1 MTRNLNRLLNPS
13 SIAFIG
19 GNECAIAIRR
29 TRELGFTGKIYAVH
43 PKREELSGIPTLK
56 SADEIPE
63 AVDAAFIAVKRE
75 PTIEVVRTLRAKG
88 AGGAVIYAAGF
99 AETGNADL
107 QTALLAAADGMPL
120 MGPNCYGFVN
130 TLSRA
135 ALWPDETGLEPVPRG
150 VALVTQ
156 SGNIACN
163 FTMMRRG
170 LPVAAVFS
178 IGNQVDVG
186 MHDMVETLS
195 ADPRISA
202 IGLHVEGLPDV
213 AAFARAAALAR
224 QRKVPI
230 VILKTGRSEQGAKV
244 AMSHTSSLA
253 GADQLYDALFERYGV
268 ARMTSVSAFAETLK
282 FLHNGGPTGGS
293 HLVSLSCSG
302 GEAALVADMAMDRNV
317 SFPPFDAATKP
328 RVTATLNEY
337 VAIDNPLDYHTFIWG
352 QPEKL
357 TATFTEVLKGGF
369 DVGMVILDTPTH
381 PKMKPDSWAMT
392 ARAMADAAT
401 ATGARAAVVATLS
414 EGMPLDLADELSARG
429 VAPMM
434 GLDDALTAFEAA
446 AKIGQNWARA
456 EEPVPMRPPELRG
469 ANARTLSE
477 HEGKQL
483 LKPFGL
489 PVPDGILCKAAD
501 AVAAAEKLG
510 YPVTLKVSSAAIA
523 HKTEAGGVALN
534 LRTPAEVAAA
544 AERMAKL
551 APDVLVERMV
561 TGAVAELII
570 GLTSDPQ
577 FGTALVIGAGGVLTE
592 LLKDSS
598 ALILPTSRPEIERAL
613 RRLKVWKLV
622 EGFRGK
628 SGDQEAV
635 IRAVEAVAAFA
646 EAHRGLIEEL
656 DVNPLL
662 VLSPGRRRRRRA
674 DQDEDCMMVWKPP
687 SSPCRD
693 LLPWLCHG
701 RRHNRARAFSHPLDG
716 RRWPTGRMRA
726 LFGHET
732 ATDFR
737 CTERNT

>member
-1 MTRNLNRLLNPS
+1 MKNLSRLLNPT

-19 GNECAIAIRR
+19 GNECAIAIKR
-29 TRELGFTGKIYAVH
+29 TRELGFTGTIYAVH

-56 SADEIPE
+56 SPDDIPGP
-63 AVDAAFIAVKRE
+63 VDAAFIAVKNV
-75 PTIEVVRTLRAKG
+75 PTIEVVRTLSAKG
-88 AGGAVIYAAGF
+88 CGGAVIYAAGF

-107 QTALLAAADGMPL
+107 QRQLLEAANGMPL

-135 ALWPDETGLEPVPRG
+135 ALWPDETGLEPVERG
-150 VALVTQ
+150 VALITQ

-163 FTMMRRG
+163 FTMMMRG

-224 QRKVPI
+224 KRKVPI
-230 VILKTGRSEQGAKV
+230 VVLKTGRSEQGAKV

-253 GADQLYDALFERYGV
+253 GADTLYDALFERYGI
-268 ARMTSVSAFAETLK
+268 ARMKSVSAFAETLK
-282 FLHNGGPTGGS
+282 FLHNGGPIAGS
-293 HLVSLSCSG
+293 RLVSLSCSG
-302 GEAALVADMAMDRNV
+302 GEAALVADMALEKNV
-317 SFPPFDAATKP
+317 TFPPFNAETRP
-328 RVTATLNEY
+328 RVAATLNEY

-381 PKMKPDSWAMT
+381 PKMKPDSWAAT
-392 ARAMADAAT
+392 ARAMAAASK
-401 ATGARAAVVATLS
+401 ATGARAAVVASLS
-414 EGMPLDLADELSARG
+414 EGMPLWLAAELSESG

-446 AKIGQNWARA
+446 AEIGRNWARA
-456 EEPVPMRPPELRG
+456 EEPPEMLPPASRG
-469 ANARTLSE
+469 HDARIFSE
-477 HEGKQL
+477 FKAKQL
-483 LKPFGL
+483 LKEHGL
-489 PVPDGILCKAAD
+489 AVPEGIVCRAEEAA
-501 AVAAAEKLG
+501 AAAEKLG

-523 HKTEAGGVALN
+523 HKTETGGVALN
-534 LRTPAEVAAA
+534 LRTAAEVEDAAR
-544 AERMAKL
+544 RMSAL

-577 FGTALVIGAGGVLTE
+577 FGTALVVGAGGILTE
-592 LLKDSS
+592 LIKDTVT
-598 ALILPTSRPEIERAL
+598 LILPTTRTEIERAL
-613 RRLKVWKLV
+613 RTLKVWTLV

-628 SGDQEAV
+628 SGDAEAV

-646 EAHRGLIEEL
+646 DANRGLIEEL

-662 VLSPGRRRRRRA
+662 VL
-674 DQDEDCMMVWKPP
+674 K
-687 SSPCRD
+687 
-693 LLPWLCHG
+693 
-701 RRHNRARAFSHPLDG
+701 DG
-716 RRWPTGRMRA
+716 AVAVDALIKMR
-726 LFGHET
+726 T
-732 ATDFR
+732 P
-737 CTERNT
+737 

>member
-1 MTRNLNRLLNPS
+1 MRDLTRLLNPR
-13 SIAFIG
+13 SIAFVG

-29 TRELGFTGKIYAVH
+29 TRELGFTGTIYAVH
-43 PKREELSGIPTLK
+43 PKRDELSGVPTLK
-56 SADEIPE
+56 SPDDIPE
-63 AVDAAFIAVKRE
+63 AVDAAFIAVKNE
-75 PTIEVVRTLRAKG
+75 PTIEVVRALAAKG
-88 AGGAVIYAAGF
+88 CGGAVIYAAGF
-99 AETGNADL
+99 AETGNTDL
-107 QTALLAAADGMPL
+107 QRKLLAAANGMPL

-135 ALWPDETGLEPVPRG
+135 ALWPDETGLEPVERG
-150 VALVTQ
+150 VALITQ

-163 FTMMRRG
+163 FTMMMRG

-230 VILKTGRSEQGAKV
+230 VVLKTGRSEQGAKV

-253 GADQLYDALFERYGV
+253 GADTLYDALFERYGI
-268 ARMTSVSAFAETLK
+268 ARMKSVSAFAETLK
-282 FLHNGGPTGGS
+282 FLHNGGPIADS
-293 HLVSLSCSG
+293 RLVSLSCSG
-302 GEAALVADMAMDRNV
+302 GEAALVADMALEKKV
-317 SFPPFDAATKP
+317 SFPPFNAATKP
-328 RVTATLNEY
+328 RVAATLNEY

-352 QPEKL
+352 QPDKL
-357 TATFTEVLKGGF
+357 TATFTQVLKGGF

-381 PKMKPDSWAMT
+381 PKMKPEAWATT
-392 ARAMADAAT
+392 ARAMAAAAQ
-401 ATGARAAVVATLS
+401 ATGARAAVVASLS
-414 EGMPLDLADELSARG
+414 EGMPLSLADELSQSG

-446 AKIGQNWARA
+446 AFIGRNWART
-456 EEPVPMRPPELRG
+456 E
-469 ANARTLSE
+469 TLPDMLTPLTKGSDDRIFSE
-477 HEGKQL
+477 SAAKAL
-483 LKPFGL
+483 LKKHGL
-489 PVPDGILCKAAD
+489 SVPEGIVCPAED

-534 LRTPAEVAAA
+534 LRTADEVREA

-577 FGTALVIGAGGVLTE
+577 FGTALVVGAGGILTE
-592 LLKDSS
+592 LLKDSVT
-598 ALILPTSRPEIERAL
+598 LILPTTRSEIERAL
-613 RRLKVWKLV
+613 KTLKVWTLV

-628 SGDQEAV
+628 SGDQQAV
-635 IRAVEAVAAFA
+635 FRAVEAVADFA
-646 EAHRGLIEEL
+646 NANRGLVEEV

-662 VLSPGRRRRRRA
+662 VLKDGAIAVDALIKMR
-674 DQDEDCMMVWKPP
+674 KP
-687 SSPCRD
+687 
-693 LLPWLCHG
+693 
-701 RRHNRARAFSHPLDG
+701 
-716 RRWPTGRMRA
+716 
-726 LFGHET
+726 
-732 ATDFR
+732 
-737 CTERNT
+737 

>member
-1 MTRNLNRLLNPS
+1 MKNLTRLLNPR

-29 TRELGFTGKIYAVH
+29 TKELGFTGTIYAVH
-43 PKREELSGIPTLK
+43 PKRDELSGVPTLK
-56 SADEIPE
+56 SPEDIPE
-63 AVDAAFIAVKRE
+63 TVDAAFIAVKNE
-75 PTIEVVRTLRAKG
+75 PTIEVVRALAAKG
-88 AGGAVIYAAGF
+88 CGGAVIYAAGF
-99 AETGNADL
+99 AETGNTEL
-107 QTALLAAADGMPL
+107 QRKLLEAANGMPL

-130 TLSRA
+130 TLSGA
-135 ALWPDETGLEPVPRG
+135 ALWPDETGLEPVERG
-150 VALVTQ
+150 VALITQ

-163 FTMMRRG
+163 FTMMMRG

-213 AAFARAAALAR
+213 AAFAKAAALAR
-224 QRKVPI
+224 KRRVPI
-230 VILKTGRSEQGAKV
+230 VVLKTGRSEQGAKV

-253 GADQLYDALFERYGV
+253 GADTLYDALFERYGI
-268 ARMTSVSAFAETLK
+268 ARMKSVSAFAETLK
-282 FLHNGGPTGGS
+282 FLHNGGPITDS
-293 HLVSLSCSG
+293 RLVSLSCSG
-302 GEAALVADMAMDRNV
+302 GEAALVADMALEKRV
-317 SFPPFDAATKP
+317 SFPPFNAETKP
-328 RVTATLNEY
+328 RVAATLNEY

-381 PKMKPDSWAMT
+381 PKMKPDSWATT
-392 ARAMADAAT
+392 ARAMAAASK
-401 ATGARAAVVATLS
+401 ATGARAAVVASLS
-414 EGMPLDLADELSARG
+414 EGMPLSLAAELSASG

-446 AKIGQNWARA
+446 AFIGRNWARSEEPPEMLPPVKKGA
-456 EEPVPMRPPELRG
+456 EERLF
-469 ANARTLSE
+469 SE
-477 HEGKQL
+477 SVAKEL
-483 LKPFGL
+483 LKKHGL
-489 PVPDGILCKAAD
+489 AVPEGIVCPAGD

-534 LRTPAEVAAA
+534 LRNAAEVEDAAK
-544 AERMAKL
+544 RMAKL

-577 FGTALVIGAGGVLTE
+577 FGTALVVGAGGILTE
-592 LLKDSS
+592 LLKDTVT
-598 ALILPTSRPEIERAL
+598 LILPTTRSEIERAL
-613 RRLKVWKLV
+613 KTLKVWTLV

-628 SGDQEAV
+628 SGDAVAV
-635 IRAVEAVAAFA
+635 IRAVEAVADFA
-646 EAHRGLIEEL
+646 NANRGLVEEV

-662 VLSPGRRRRRRA
+662 VLKDGAIAVDALIKMR
-674 DQDEDCMMVWKPP
+674 KP
-687 SSPCRD
+687 
-693 LLPWLCHG
+693 
-701 RRHNRARAFSHPLDG
+701 
-716 RRWPTGRMRA
+716 
-726 LFGHET
+726 
-732 ATDFR
+732 
-737 CTERNT
+737 

>member
-1 MTRNLNRLLNPS
+1 MKSLTRLLNPK

-29 TRELGFTGKIYAVH
+29 TKELGFTGTIYAVH
-43 PKREELSGIPTLK
+43 PKRDELSGVPTLK
-56 SADEIPE
+56 SPQDIPE
-63 AVDAAFIAVKRE
+63 AVDAAFIAVKNE
-75 PTIEVVRTLRAKG
+75 PTIEVVRALAAKG
-88 AGGAVIYAAGF
+88 CGGAVIYAAGF
-99 AETGNADL
+99 AETGNTEL
-107 QTALLAAADGMPL
+107 QRKLLVAANGMPL

-135 ALWPDETGLEPVPRG
+135 ALWPDETGLEPVERG
-150 VALVTQ
+150 VALITQ

-163 FTMMRRG
+163 FTMMMRG

-213 AAFARAAALAR
+213 AAFAKAAAIAR
-224 QRKVPI
+224 QCKVPI
-230 VILKTGRSEQGAKV
+230 VVLKTGRSEQGAKV

-253 GADQLYDALFERYGV
+253 GADTLYDALFERYGI
-268 ARMTSVSAFAETLK
+268 ARMKSVSAFAETLK
-282 FLHNGGPTGGS
+282 FLHNGGPIADS
-293 HLVSLSCSG
+293 RLVSLSCSG
-302 GEAALVADMAMDRNV
+302 GEAALVADMALEKKV
-317 SFPPFDAATKP
+317 SFPPFNAATKP
-328 RVTATLNEY
+328 RVAATLNEY

-381 PKMKPDSWAMT
+381 PKMKPDSWATT
-392 ARAMADAAT
+392 ARALAAASK
-401 ATGARAAVVATLS
+401 ATGARAAVVASLS
-414 EGMPLDLADELSARG
+414 EGMPLSLADELSQSG

-446 AKIGQNWARA
+446 AFIGRNWARS
-456 EEPVPMRPPELRG
+456 EEPPGMLPPLVKGHDEHVFSESAAKELLRKHGLSVP
-469 ANARTLSE
+469 
-477 HEGKQL
+477 EGIVC
-483 LKPFGL
+483 P
-489 PVPDGILCKAAD
+489 AED

-534 LRTPAEVAAA
+534 LRNAAEVEEAAQ
-544 AERMAKL
+544 RMARL

-577 FGTALVIGAGGVLTE
+577 FGTALVVGAGGILTE
-592 LLKDSS
+592 LLKDSVT
-598 ALILPTSRPEIERAL
+598 LILPTTRTEIERAL
-613 RRLKVWKLV
+613 KTLKVWTLV

-628 SGDQEAV
+628 SGDAEAV
-635 IRAVEAVAAFA
+635 FRAVEAVADFA
-646 EAHRGLIEEL
+646 DANRGLVEEL

-662 VLSPGRRRRRRA
+662 VLKDGAIAVDALIKMR
-674 DQDEDCMMVWKPP
+674 KP
-687 SSPCRD
+687 
-693 LLPWLCHG
+693 
-701 RRHNRARAFSHPLDG
+701 
-716 RRWPTGRMRA
+716 
-726 LFGHET
+726 
-732 ATDFR
+732 
-737 CTERNT
+737 

>member
-1 MTRNLNRLLNPS
+1 MKNLTRLLNPK
-13 SIAFIG
+13 SIAFVG

-29 TRELGFTGKIYAVH
+29 TRELGFTGTIYAVH
-43 PKREELSGIPTLK
+43 PKRDELSGVPTLK
-56 SADEIPE
+56 SPDDIPE
-63 AVDAAFIAVKRE
+63 AVDAAFIAVKNE
-75 PTIEVVRTLRAKG
+75 PTIDVVRALAAKG
-88 AGGAVIYAAGF
+88 CGGAVIYAAGF
-99 AETGNADL
+99 AETGNTEL
-107 QTALLAAADGMPL
+107 QRKLLAAANGMPL

-135 ALWPDETGLEPVPRG
+135 ALWPDETGLEPVERG
-150 VALVTQ
+150 VALITQ

-163 FTMMRRG
+163 FTMMMRG

-213 AAFARAAALAR
+213 AAFAKAASLAR

-230 VILKTGRSEQGAKV
+230 VVLKTGRSEQGAKV

-253 GADQLYDALFERYGV
+253 GADTLYDALFERYGI
-268 ARMTSVSAFAETLK
+268 ARMKSVSAFAETLK
-282 FLHNGGPTGGS
+282 FLHNGGPIADS
-293 HLVSLSCSG
+293 RLVSLSCSG
-302 GEAALVADMAMDRNV
+302 GEAALVADMALEKNV
-317 SFPPFDAATKP
+317 SFPPFNATTKP
-328 RVTATLNEY
+328 RVAATLNEY

-352 QPEKL
+352 QPDKL

-381 PKMKPDSWAMT
+381 PKMKPEAWATT
-392 ARAMADAAT
+392 ARAMAAASK
-401 ATGARAAVVATLS
+401 ATGARAAVVASLS
-414 EGMPLDLADELSARG
+414 EGMPLPLADELSESG

-446 AKIGQNWARA
+446 AFIGRNWARTETLPDMLPPLTKGS
-456 EEPVPMRPPELRG
+456 EERIF
-469 ANARTLSE
+469 SE
-477 HEGKQL
+477 SAAKAL
-483 LKPFGL
+483 LKKHGL
-489 PVPDGILCKAAD
+489 SVPEGIVCPAED

-534 LRTPAEVAAA
+534 LRTADEVREA

-577 FGTALVIGAGGVLTE
+577 FGTALVVGAGGILTE
-592 LLKDSS
+592 LLKDSVT
-598 ALILPTSRPEIERAL
+598 LILPTTRTEIERAL
-613 RRLKVWKLV
+613 RSLKVWTLV

-628 SGDQEAV
+628 SGDQQAV
-635 IRAVEAVAAFA
+635 FRAVEAVADFA
-646 EAHRGLIEEL
+646 NANRGLVEEV

-662 VLSPGRRRRRRA
+662 VL
-674 DQDEDCMMVWKPP
+674 K
-687 SSPCRD
+687 
-693 LLPWLCHG
+693 
-701 RRHNRARAFSHPLDG
+701 DG
-716 RRWPTGRMRA
+716 AIAVDALIKMRKS
-726 LFGHET
+726 
-732 ATDFR
+732 
-737 CTERNT
+737 